1 MNLFF
6 KKLTGALLTTEKVE
20 ARIAQ
25 MQANIA
31 RYRQIETSEELAEYK
46 RLLAIVNA
54 KEFQA
59 KKQHLTQTKYKETA
73 PYKTLAELR
82 RLEKNKALQ
91 LYFFVGESALLAEY
105 LAFRESEDYVKLADK
120 KEVSKSPDLKRLQKF
135 EKSKAYRTWLAYKN
149 SNELE
154 RYLALKEETA
164 TEVFQK
170 ENIFWANPRRWLT
183 TEEYK
188 QESRLAELSASDN
201 IVFYLSQDLKQ
212 IEEMESWKTVF
223 ADGFDWRKMA
233 DSAWKPGFAYC
244 CDALKKEHSFT
255 NEHQANNGG
264 KNTGTINGN
273 LTILTQKEAVTAPA
287 WDEKKGFVM
296 KDFDYTSDVIQ
307 TADRFRQQEGLFLAK
322 IRCSG
327 KVHHAFWLGT
337 DKKTPL
343 VHLFNFNGKKLFVGN
358 TTNSGFNG
366 TTINGIS
373 LGQYYVYALRWTKNE
388 MIWYVNNIEVFRTT
402 RDLPKEPLYLGVSS
416 FLPLSDRPAEGK
428 MEVDWVRV
436 YATVATK

>member
-6 KKLTGALLTTEKVE
+6 KKLTGSLLPTDKLE
-20 ARIAQ
+20 ARIKQQRAD
-25 MQANIA
+25 IV
-31 RYRQIETSEELAEYK
+31 RYRQVEHSAELAEYI
-46 RLLAIVNA
+46 RLKEIVDSQV
-54 KEFQA
+54 FQDT
-59 KKQHLTQTKYKETA
+59 KHRLIHTKYKETA
-73 PYKTLAELR
+73 PYKTLAEVR
-82 RLEKNKALQ
+82 RMEKDKALQ

-105 LAFRESEDYVKLADK
+105 LAFRESENYVKLSDK
-120 KEVSKSPDLKRLQKF
+120 AEVRKSPDLKRMLKF
-135 EKSKAYRTWLAYKN
+135 EKSKAYRTWLAYKDA
-149 SNELE
+149 EE
-154 RYLALKEETA
+154 PKRYLALKEETA
-164 TEVFQK
+164 TEAFQK
-170 ENIFWANPRRWLT
+170 ENVFWANPRRWLT

-188 QESRLAELSASDN
+188 QDSRLAELAASAD
-201 IVFYLSQDLKQ
+201 IVFYLAQDRKH
-212 IEEMESWKTVF
+212 IEQMEAWKTAF
-223 ADGFDWRKMA
+223 ADDFDWRKMA

-366 TTINGIS
+366 TTISGIS